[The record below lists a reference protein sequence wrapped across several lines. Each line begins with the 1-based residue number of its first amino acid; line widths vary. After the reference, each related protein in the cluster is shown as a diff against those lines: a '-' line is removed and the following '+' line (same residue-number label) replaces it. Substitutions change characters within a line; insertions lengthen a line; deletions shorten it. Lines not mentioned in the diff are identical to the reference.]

1 MNSLQNIYE
10 EHHEKR
16 RSDSFVLLE
25 KERAE
30 FFSKNVGTGKKVL
43 DIGCRDGALTKYFTE
58 GNTVTGFDIDVKS
71 LERAKER
78 YGIEGK
84 QVDLNDQWHTGY
96 QEQFDAVVAGEVLEH
111 VYHPDE
117 VIKKAASVLKEG
129 GVFVGSVPNA
139 FSLKNRI
146 RLLFGT
152 KKGTP
157 LSDPTHINHF
167 HCSELKGYLE
177 EHFTE
182 VTVTGLGR
190 YKHLAKIHPGFF
202 AYDLVFIAK
211 R

>member
-43 DIGCRDGALTKYFTE
+43 DIGCRDGALTKYFIE

-84 QVDLNDQWHTGY
+84 QVDLNDRWHTEY
-96 QEQFDAVVAGEVLEH
+96 QQQFDAVVAGEILEH
-111 VYHPDE
+111 VYYPDE
-117 VIKKAASVLKEG
+117 VIKKVASVLKEE

-139 FSLKNRI
+139 FSLKNRV
-146 RLLFGT
+146 RLFFGR

-167 HCSELKGYLE
+167 HYNELKRYLE
-177 EHFTE
+177 EHFTV

-190 YKHLAKIHPGFF
+190 YKRLAKIYPGFF
-202 AYDLVFIAK
+202 AYVL
-211 R
+211 